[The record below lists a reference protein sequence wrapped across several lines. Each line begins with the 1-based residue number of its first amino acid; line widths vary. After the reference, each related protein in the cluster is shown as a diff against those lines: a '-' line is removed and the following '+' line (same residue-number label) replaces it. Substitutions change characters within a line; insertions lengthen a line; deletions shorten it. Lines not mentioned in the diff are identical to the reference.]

1 MLDPK
6 NTPPDLRKLL
16 PIAEKWDLEHE
27 SDRLAK
33 LRRSSSQERSE
44 LCDAVDAHRNRI
56 AEWLDSFGEDLLGE
70 EASAFL
76 YLTYAA
82 AAARRTVDAPVA
94 APAALAFG

>member
-6 NTPPDLRKLL
+6 NTPPDLRNLL

-33 LRRSSSQERSE
+33 LRRSSPQERNE
-44 LCDAVDAHRNRI
+44 LCETVDANRRRI
-56 AEWLDSFGEDLLGE
+56 AEWLDSFGEDVLGE

-76 YLTYAA
+76 YLTYSA
-82 AAARRTVDAPVA
+82 AAARRETDVPEA